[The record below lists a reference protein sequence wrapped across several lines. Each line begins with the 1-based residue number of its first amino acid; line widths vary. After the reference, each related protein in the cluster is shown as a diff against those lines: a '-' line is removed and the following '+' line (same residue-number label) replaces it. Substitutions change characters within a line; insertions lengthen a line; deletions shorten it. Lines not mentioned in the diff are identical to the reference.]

1 MNNQERISR
10 SEFLKRSSLGLC
22 ALFVGLNEKVFA
34 GSAPAKAL
42 SEPGEHLY
50 NWGQAWHPESPKR
63 LSDITH
69 HLAQMGLSGQHGR
82 NMPTVDWEFPE
93 GRDEKL
99 SNNRKYGYAA
109 LSVARNAPLRI
120 LPGELIVGSAT
131 LREAAQHRIPALNMG
146 SVSHT
151 TVGFAK
157 VLHQG
162 YKGLR
167 AEIDERLSRG
177 GLDSHGTDL
186 LESMLMT
193 LDAAAL
199 WQQRNIALLKEM
211 KGNAPDSERRF
222 YQNIIDT
229 LENVPE
235 NPPRNFREAVQS
247 LWSLYAFHRLM
258 GNWSGIGRFDQMLW
272 PYLEADLQKGKIT
285 LDEARELIAH
295 FWIKGTEWIG
305 EFNGSGDAQFYQN
318 IILGGIDKDG
328 NEVTNPIT
336 YLVLDVVEELH
347 ISDYPIAVRIG
358 DHTPEKLFRR
368 IAEVQRFGGGIV
380 SMYNEN
386 TVIDGLVQFGY
397 PLEEA
402 REFTNDGCWEAII
415 PGKTAFIYSPCDM
428 MQPLFRA
435 LNLDKDVPLEADD
448 FETVYGRFTAEL
460 GREID
465 NLQKALDGSWNDPN
479 NPNPLV
485 SMFVEGCIEK
495 GRGYYERGPKYTV
508 NGIHYG
514 GVSDTANSLLVLKKL
529 VFEENY
535 IGLNHF
541 VNILR
546 HNWEGNEGLR
556 RLVQNRFTFY
566 GNDHAEADDMMKR
579 VFDDYTSIVG
589 RVKERNGLKRPC
601 GISTFGRE
609 IDWRM
614 ARRAT
619 PEGSRVGDILATN
632 CSPTPGSD
640 RKGPTAVLNSY
651 CKLERR
657 YGRTESPA
665 RFGQGR
671 ERDRRAGRAGQD
683 VPREGRF
690 LHAHR
695 RSRFGDADRRADAS
709 GEVPE
714 PAGAR
719 SRMVGPFHDALQR
732 VAGHGHPADAADRV
746 TGDVCERRLKT
757 VCC

>member
-42 SEPGEHLY
+42 PEPGEHLY

-651 CKLERR
+651 CKLDFTRCPNGATVELKVLPDSVKDENGIAALVALAKTFREKGGF
-657 YGRTESPA
+657 YMHIDVVDSATLIDAQMHPEKYPNLPVHVAGWSA
-665 RFGQGR
+665 RFTTLCK
-671 ERDRRAGRAGQD
+671 EWQD
-683 VPREGRF
+683 
-690 LHAHR
+690 
-695 RSRFGDADRRADAS
+695 
-709 GEVPE
+709 
-714 PAGAR
+714 
-719 SRMVGPFHDALQR
+719 MVIQR
-732 VAGHGHPADAADRV
+732 TQQIV
-746 TGDVCERRLKT
+746 
-757 VCC
+757 

>member
-556 RLVQNRFTFY
+556 RLVQNRFKFY

-651 CKLERR
+651 CKLDFTRCPNGATVELKVLPDSVKDEN
-657 YGRTESPA
+657 GIAALVALAKT
-665 RFGQGR
+665 FR
-671 ERDRRAGRAGQD
+671 EKGGFYMHID
-683 VPREGRF
+683 VVDSAT
-690 LHAHR
+690 LI
-695 RSRFGDADRRADAS
+695 DAQMH
-709 GEVPE
+709 PE
-714 PAGAR
+714 KYPNLP
-719 SRMVGPFHDALQR
+719 VR
-732 VAGHGHPADAADRV
+732 VAGWSARFTTLCKEWQDMVIQRTQQIV
-746 TGDVCERRLKT
+746 
-757 VCC
+757 

>member
-465 NLQKALDGSWNDPN
+465 NLKKALDGSWNDPN

-651 CKLERR
+651 CKLDFTRCPNGATVELKVLPDSVKDEN
-657 YGRTESPA
+657 GIAALVALAKT
-665 RFGQGR
+665 FR
-671 ERDRRAGRAGQD
+671 EKGGFYMHID
-683 VPREGRF
+683 VVDSAT
-690 LHAHR
+690 LI
-695 RSRFGDADRRADAS
+695 DAQMH
-709 GEVPE
+709 PE
-714 PAGAR
+714 KYPNLP
-719 SRMVGPFHDALQR
+719 VR
-732 VAGHGHPADAADRV
+732 VAGWSARFTTLCKEWQDMVIQRTQQIV
-746 TGDVCERRLKT
+746 
-757 VCC
+757 

>member
-651 CKLERR
+651 CKLDFTRCPNGATVELKVLPDSVKDEN
-657 YGRTESPA
+657 GIA
-665 RFGQGR
+665 ALVALAKMFR
-671 ERDRRAGRAGQD
+671 EKGGFYMHID
-683 VPREGRF
+683 VVDSAT
-690 LHAHR
+690 LI
-695 RSRFGDADRRADAS
+695 DAQMH
-709 GEVPE
+709 PE
-714 PAGAR
+714 KYPNLP
-719 SRMVGPFHDALQR
+719 VR
-732 VAGHGHPADAADRV
+732 VAGWSARFTTLCKEWQDMVIQRTQQIV
-746 TGDVCERRLKT
+746 
-757 VCC
+757 